1 MIIGR
6 LNNSFL
12 VIIIYTCIDKNVKL
26 TTAKIGNLFDFF
38 SFHPAQITTTKGF
51 SLGDELG
58 LTESLGNL
66 EGNKRR
72 SVSNFDAQLATANNN
87 VGVLPAEKLTVIM
100 EIKN

>member
-1 MIIGR
+1 MEQNFNIFSLLF
-6 LNNSFL
+6 LNQ
-12 VIIIYTCIDKNVKL
+12 K
-26 TTAKIGNLFDFF
+26 
-38 SFHPAQITTTKGF
+38 PKGF

-87 VGVLPAEKLTVIM
+87 VGVLPAEKLSVNFKLNHFLAQSI
-100 EIKN
+100 